1 MPSVQLYLQAV
12 PDCKSIVIVV
22 IRFLSGDLGTTSL
35 EVWKDEVLD
44 QSIEVN
50 NLVYKLP
57 LILRYSVLPKN
68 VVSQILLFV
77 NSNMLVNIKANCV
90 QVGFRLADAFYGK
103 NCCGVSVEHGG
114 LLEGTG
120 RQCNQK
126 TGATQGLTNTKFWKN
141 FM

>member
-1 MPSVQLYLQAV
+1 MILV
-12 PDCKSIVIVV
+12 
-22 IRFLSGDLGTTSL
+22 RFLSGDLGKTSL

-57 LILRYSVLPKN
+57 LILRCSVLPQHKA
-68 VVSQILLFV
+68 SQVLLSV
-77 NSNMLVNIKANCV
+77 HSNMFVINNQANCV

-120 RQCNQK
+120 RQRNQK
-126 TGATQGLTNTKFWKN
+126 TGTTQGLTKYKFMEEFLCDAQNLGPREAIRK
-141 FM
+141 F

>member
-68 VVSQILLFV
+68 VVSQILHFV
-77 NSNMLVNIKANCV
+77 HSNMFVISPLWHIILILISKSQATWVCFTAKTDSAGPNRCPKHP
-90 QVGFRLADAFYGK
+90 GK
-103 NCCGVSVEHGG
+103 PS
-114 LLEGTG
+114 
-120 RQCNQK
+120 
-126 TGATQGLTNTKFWKN
+126 
-141 FM
+141 

>member
-1 MPSVQLYLQAV
+1 MIAV
-12 PDCKSIVIVV
+12 
-22 IRFLSGDLGTTSL
+22 RFLSGDLGKTSL

-57 LILRYSVLPKN
+57 LILRCSVLPQHKA
-68 VVSQILLFV
+68 SQVLLSV
-77 NSNMLVNIKANCV
+77 HSNMFVINNQANCV
-90 QVGFRLADAFYGK
+90 QVGFRLAYAFYGK
-103 NCCGVSVEHGG
+103 NCCGVSMEHGG

-120 RQCNQK
+120 RQRNQK
-126 TGATQGLTNTKFWKN
+126 TGTTQGLINTKLWKN